1 MKYFCFYLK
10 QKSYKD
16 KNSCSKRNS
25 VLLIGCHVTPVV
37 NICCFLTHQCYLPQ
51 ALPHHWS
58 PCDIWRV
65 LQIWNSISLP
75 SDVFT
80 LELPPAFQGLVGPGS
95 LTSMLAGLHA
105 MVQNIV
111 PGQLFDIKQQS
122 TNLVFKRI
130 CI

>member
-1 MKYFCFYLK
+1 MKYFCFYLN

-16 KNSCSKRNS
+16 KNSCSRRNS
-25 VLLIGCHVTPVV
+25 VLLIRCHVTPVV
-37 NICCFLTHQCYLPQ
+37 KICCFLMHQCYLPQ

-58 PCDIWRV
+58 PCDMWRL
-65 LQIWNSISLP
+65 LQIWKSISLP

-80 LELPPAFQGLVGPGS
+80 LELPTAFQGLLRPGS